1 MDNPKISYI
10 NLMMGVEECAKE
22 FVEHWISLTG
32 SEGKAKLFAPI
43 DRMGLLTPKCKI
55 GVSE

>member
-1 MDNPKISYI
+1 
-10 NLMMGVEECAKE
+10 MMGVEECIKA

-43 DRMGLLTPKCKI
+43 DRIGLLTPKCKI